1 MRNPT
6 FLWGSV
12 FTTPFLLPR
21 AMRGFYFLRLRM
33 NFLDL
38 VSATYFLVRCLLQI
52 WLNCKRKRANWFEVL
67 FEINIRSSLS
77 IARQWIL
84 QIGYIQKETFFVR
97 ALIINI
103 LVILVLTGGSHGKEK
118 KERIVTGCKES
129 LIKMKEWKSDLKVQN
144 KLPFLKI
151 ALSP

>member
-12 FTTPFLLPR
+12 FTTPLLLSR
-21 AMRGFYFLRLRM
+21 ATKGFYFLRLRI

-38 VSATYFLVRCLLQI
+38 LRATCFLVRCLLQI
-52 WLNCKRKRANWFEVL
+52 WLNRKRKRANWFELL

-84 QIGYIQKETFFVR
+84 
-97 ALIINI
+97 
-103 LVILVLTGGSHGKEK
+103 
-118 KERIVTGCKES
+118 
-129 LIKMKEWKSDLKVQN
+129 
-144 KLPFLKI
+144 
-151 ALSP
+151 